1 LDKTY
6 KIIEGLCAEKG
17 ISVNEMCKGSN
28 VRAGI
33 ITDYKMNRTKRLSTQ
48 TLAKIADY
56 FEVSVDYLL
65 GNTDIKKAPST
76 KDEGQI
82 SDEDLKIALFHGA
95 SDVTDE
101 MWEEAKEYARFI
113 YEREQKKREKK
124 STII

>member
-1 LDKTY
+1 MLRLKELRLN
-6 KIIEGLCAEKG
+6 KGLSQQKVADFLGVSQQAYANYESGKRKPEYDL
-17 ISVNEMCKGSN
+17 IVKLSN
-28 VRAGI
+28 FFG
-33 ITDYKMNRTKRLSTQ
+33 TTT
-48 TLAKIADY
+48 
-56 FEVSVDYLL
+56 DYLL

-124 STII
+124 

>member
-1 LDKTY
+1 MDKTY
-6 KIIEGLCAEKG
+6 KIIEELCVEKG
-17 ISVNEMCKGSN
+17 VSINEMCKGSN

-48 TLAKIADY
+48 TLAKIANY
-56 FEVSVDYLL
+56 FDVSVDYLL

-113 YEREQKKREKK
+113 YEREQKKKEKK
-124 STII
+124 